1 MKRWLE
7 TRRQAYVQKVRGRG
21 HIQHL
26 AVSVI
31 WFVGIFIA
39 VRLSHMAIF
48 KLGWMASPG
57 ATTWPDLLFDA
68 LLPGV
73 ICGEID
79 WSDIRRRLSQ
89 GKEESPLS
97 SA

>member
-7 TRRQAYVQKVRGRG
+7 TRRQAYVEKVRGRG

-26 AVSVI
+26 TVSVA

-39 VRLSHMAIF
+39 VRLSNVASF

-57 ATTWPDLLFDA
+57 TTTWPDFLFDA
-68 LLPGV
+68 LLSGV
-73 ICGEID
+73 ICGEVD

-89 GKEESPLS
+89 DPKESPLS